1 MKNLIVVVY
10 LLISDFLVES
20 LTATN
25 SSKKDQSFYN
35 RVSL

>member
-20 LTATN
+20 LIATN
-25 SSKKDQSFYN
+25 SSKNDQSFYN